1 MTLDQIRKDLK
12 DIRYYYGRKHIFDT
26 AVVDMRLNQLMAMVK
41 RYNQAIQN
49 APARLCDM
57 YICLYTKGYTQERLA
72 EELCVSPQYVQIQH
86 KRMLVF
92 LKNYF
97 ESPLGEADL

>member
-12 DIRYYYGRKHIFDT
+12 DIRYYYARKQIFDA
-26 AVVDMRLNQLMAMVK
+26 AVVDMRLSQLLASVK

-72 EELCVSPQYVQIQH
+72 AELDVSPQYVQMQH
-86 KRMLVF
+86 KRMLLF
-92 LKNYF
+92 LKNHF
-97 ESPLGEADL
+97 ENQIGEAVL